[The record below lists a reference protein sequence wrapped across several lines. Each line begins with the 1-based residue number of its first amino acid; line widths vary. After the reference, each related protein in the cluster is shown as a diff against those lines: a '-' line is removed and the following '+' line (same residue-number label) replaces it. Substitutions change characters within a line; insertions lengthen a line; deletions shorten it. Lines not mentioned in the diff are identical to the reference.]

1 MAGYGSGRGGRREG
15 AGRPK
20 GTKRSLKTE
29 NLQVRVTPE
38 EKSFLTKILKA
49 MRCAQ
54 ELKLRMIIDFADLTF
69 KIERDIG

>member
-20 GTKRSLKTE
+20 GTFRTKRSESLNQRLT
-29 NLQVRVTPE
+29 LE
-38 EKSFLTKILKA
+38 EKEFLTKILKA

-54 ELKLRMIIDFADLTF
+54 ELKLRMIIDFADLSY
-69 KIERDIG
+69 KIERNNA